1 MANIIDTI
9 RNKTSVTAARETE
22 RLNKIVLNKASQ
34 RHAREFADHRLEEQ
48 GKQLLKEYQL
58 IKQKAN
64 TSAEKDISDKC
75 NLRDRLRP
83 EDQVV
88 PVLVQPVLKS
98 DVISLALSTDFIEL
112 SEKKVSSHRFAEAE
126 FNATANRSGAEVAV
140 SARPEVI
147 ANARP
152 EVAASA
158 QPEVAM
164 NAGPEVT
171 ASARPEVAM
180 NAGPEVTASAR
191 PEVAASAQPEVAMNA
206 GPEVTASVRPEVTA
220 SVRPEVTASARS
232 DVAASARS
240 DVSASARS
248 DVAASAGSVVDHVLR
263 REKRKKEESSVA
275 LQSVLLR
282 AAEGSAV
289 REQETAAKALQENPA
304 KQAVISMPEGEI
316 KTGTESVR
324 QLSYPFK
331 SWQGDPLVNI
341 SVRRNATL
349 AEASD
354 DRVGRALLDNQA
366 GWQQDSPLTIV
377 TQNGDQERRQP
388 AHQPEDDENRD
399 DE

>member
-171 ASARPEVAM
+171 ASARPEVAK
-180 NAGPEVTASAR
+180 NAG
-191 PEVAASAQPEVAMNA
+191 
-206 GPEVTASVRPEVTA
+206 
-220 SVRPEVTASARS
+220 PEVTASARS

-240 DVSASARS
+240 DVAASARS

>member
-1 MANIIDTI
+1 
-9 RNKTSVTAARETE
+9 
-22 RLNKIVLNKASQ
+22 
-34 RHAREFADHRLEEQ
+34 
-48 GKQLLKEYQL
+48 
-58 IKQKAN
+58 
-64 TSAEKDISDKC
+64 
-75 NLRDRLRP
+75 
-83 EDQVV
+83 
-88 PVLVQPVLKS
+88 
-98 DVISLALSTDFIEL
+98 
-112 SEKKVSSHRFAEAE
+112 
-126 FNATANRSGAEVAV
+126 
-140 SARPEVI
+140 
-147 ANARP
+147 
-152 EVAASA
+152 
-158 QPEVAM
+158 
-164 NAGPEVT
+164 
-171 ASARPEVAM
+171 
-180 NAGPEVTASAR
+180 
-191 PEVAASAQPEVAMNA
+191 MNA

-240 DVSASARS
+240 DVAASARS

>member
-180 NAGPEVTASAR
+180 NAGPEVTAS
-191 PEVAASAQPEVAMNA
+191 
-206 GPEVTASVRPEVTA
+206 VRPEVTA

-240 DVSASARS
+240 DVAASARS